1 MMINQDYRD
10 IILKQQEDSGFT
22 NWQGSLIDYMQK
34 VEQNPVIASLSPA
47 RIYNMMMK
55 YGVSPVDDSVKTKG
69 YEDLVRYNFFD
80 GKIFGTLEPIH
91 DLMKFLKAAAKR
103 TETGKR
109 ILMLVGPVASGK
121 STISSLMKKG
131 LELDDTPKFVIKGCP
146 IHEEPLHA
154 VPESNREYWGNK
166 LGVKI
171 EGTLC
176 PVCRLNAKTKYTN
189 ENGVFEWHKM
199 PIETTR
205 FSEQDRVGI
214 GTFQPS
220 DVKSQDIS
228 ELIGR
233 VNMSKIAMHGE
244 TDPRAYQF
252 DGELQVANGG
262 MIEYIEILKAD
273 IKFHYVLIT
282 AAQEQTIKAPGFPQM
297 YIDTLILS
305 HTNVTE
311 YDAFRNEKKNEA
323 LHDRMYVVKVPWN
336 DRVEDEINIY
346 KKIIKQS
353 DFRDIHISP
362 GALEVSAQFSVLS
375 RLYRSPQANI
385 IKKMKLY
392 NGEYLEEFAHGK
404 DIDIK
409 RLREEGRGNGEC
421 MVGISPRF
429 VMDALNIAM
438 GSKDASCKCITAL
451 DMIRSLRDTF
461 NHHIGYND
469 KDKEYY
475 ISLLVGDQE
484 SVIAEYKTFAKKEV
498 SKAFIHAFDDQAGEL
513 FKRYMINVVADCKN
527 EQVFDDLTG
536 EYNKPDEKIM
546 RAIEE
551 VIPVPQESKKD
562 FRKGIFVYKSD
573 SQDMGKEFDWKAY
586 KPIKEAIEKKLM
598 NDLKNVVTLSIADT
612 TSTNPKTAERRD
624 TALKALEQKGY
635 CKNCAKQ
642 LLGFVGEL
650 LRRES

>member
-1 MMINQDYRD
+1 MMNNQDFRD
-10 IILKQQEDSGFT
+10 IILKQQEDDGFK
-22 NWQGSLIDYMQK
+22 NWEGSLIEYMQK
-34 VEQNPVIASLSPA
+34 VEKQPEIASLSPA
-47 RIYNMMMK
+47 RIYNMIMK
-55 YGVSPVDDSVKTKG
+55 HGVSPVDDSVKTKG
-69 YEDLVRYNFFD
+69 YEDLVKYNFFK

-91 DLMKFLKAAAKR
+91 DMMKFLKASAKR

-109 ILMLVGPVASGK
+109 ILILVGPVASGK
-121 STISSLMKKG
+121 STISSLIKRG
-131 LELDDTPKFVIKGCP
+131 LELDDTPKFAIKGCP

-154 VPESNREYWGNK
+154 IPETNREYWGDK
-166 LGVKI
+166 LGIKI

-189 ENGVFEWHKM
+189 ENGVFEWHRM
-199 PIETTR
+199 PIEAIK
-205 FSEQDRVGI
+205 FSEQDRIGI

-220 DVKSQDIS
+220 DPKSQDVT

-262 MIEYIEILKAD
+262 LIEYIEILKAD
-273 IKFHYVLIT
+273 IKFHYILIT

-305 HTNVTE
+305 HTNQTE
-311 YDAFRNEKKNEA
+311 FELFRNEKKNEA
-323 LHDRMYVVKVPWN
+323 LHDRMYKVQVPWN
-336 DRVEDEINIY
+336 DRVDDEINIY

-353 DFRDIHISP
+353 DFKDIHISP
-362 GALEVSAQFSVLS
+362 GALEVAAQFAILS
-375 RLYRSPQANI
+375 RLYRSPQASI

-421 MVGISPRF
+421 MNGISPRF
-429 VMDALNIAM
+429 VMNALNIAL
-438 GSKDASCKCITAL
+438 GAKEKSKCITAL
-451 DMIRSLRDTF
+451 DMIRSLRDMF
-461 NHHIGYND
+461 NHHIGFND

-475 ISLLVGDQE
+475 MSLLTGDQE
-484 SVIAEYKTFAKKEV
+484 SVISEYKIFAKKEV

-513 FKRYMINVVADCKN
+513 FKRYMINVIADCKN

-536 EYNKPDEKIM
+536 EYNIPDEKIM

-573 SQDMGKEFDWKAY
+573 SQEIGNKFDWKSY

-612 TSTNPKTAERRD
+612 TSTDPKIAGRRQ
-624 TALKALEQKGY
+624 TALETLKKKGY
-635 CKNCAKQ
+635 CDNCAKAI
-642 LLGFVGEL
+642 LGFVGEL
-650 LRRES
+650 LRREN